1 MPIHPFTC
9 DAERIAPNGG
19 PVVHQPVLAV
29 FARKWSRTFVAV
41 IVGLLVATAWALTQP
56 AAAFAADTAGPCV
69 ADSATGCFN
78 GTIKGVG
85 AGVKIVISGNGQE
98 ITAVTDADG
107 KWNAAVTAA
116 GSYTLTVDE
125 ASLPAGVTLKSE
137 ATQTRDITL
146 GFNKGAVF
154 TVNGGSDGGA
164 TDGGGTNGGNTEA
177 ATGFNWER
185 LAQQSASGLRL
196 GLLLAL
202 ASIGLSLIYGT
213 TGLSNFAHAEQVT
226 LGGLLAYTFANQL
239 GLNIFVATALVV
251 LVTGFTGWLQ
261 DVVIWRPL
269 RKKGLS
275 LTQLIIVTIGL
286 ALALQ
291 YTFQMFYGARTV
303 RIIMA
308 TPQTVDIGPVTFTI
322 ESLWAMG
329 ISIVVLG
336 GVGFFL
342 TRTRTGRATRAVSDN
357 PALASASGI
366 DVDRIIRIVWI
377 MSAALAGLSGVMLG
391 LVLNGISWQTGMQLL
406 LLMFSAVT
414 LGGLG
419 TAFGALVGSLV
430 IGMTVE
436 LSNMVLPGD
445 FKYATALLLLIIILL
460 VRPQGLF
467 GRKERI
473 G

>member
-1 MPIHPFTC
+1 
-9 DAERIAPNGG
+9 
-19 PVVHQPVLAV
+19 VVHQPVLAV
-29 FARKWSRTFVAV
+29 FARKWSRTFIAV
-41 IVGLLVATAWALTQP
+41 IVGLLVAALWTLSQP
-56 AAAFAADTAGPCV
+56 SSSFAAETAGPCV

-85 AGVKIVISGNGQE
+85 AGVKIVVAGNGQE

-107 KWNAAVTAA
+107 KWNAAVTVA
-116 GSYTLTVDE
+116 GSYTLTLDE
-125 ASLPAGVTLKSE
+125 TSLPAGVTMKSE
-137 ATQTRDITL
+137 STQTRDITL
-146 GFNKGAVF
+146 GFTKGAVF
-154 TVNGGSDGGA
+154 TVNGGTGGGTDAGTGGA
-164 TDGGGTNGGNTEA
+164 TDGQA

-226 LGGLLAYTFANQL
+226 LGGLLGYTFANTL
-239 GLNIFVATALVV
+239 GLNIFLATAIVV
-251 LVTGFTGWLQ
+251 VITGFTGWLQ
-261 DVVIWRPL
+261 DVVLWRPL

-291 YTFQMFYGARTV
+291 YTFQMFYGARTL

-308 TPQTVDIGPVTFTI
+308 TPETIDIGPITFTI

-329 ISIVVLG
+329 VSIVVLA

>member
-1 MPIHPFTC
+1 ML
-9 DAERIAPNGG
+9 IAAFWT
-19 PVVHQPVLAV
+19 L
-29 FARKWSRTFVAV
+29 S
-41 IVGLLVATAWALTQP
+41 QP
-56 AAAFAADTAGPCV
+56 ANSFAAETTGPCV

-85 AGVKIVISGNGQE
+85 AGVKIVISGNGAE
-98 ITAVTDADG
+98 VIAVTDADG
-107 KWNAAVTAA
+107 KWNAAVTTA
-116 GSYTLTVDE
+116 GSYTLTLDE
-125 ASLPAGVTLKSE
+125 ATLPAGVTMKSE

-154 TVNGGSDGGA
+154 TVNGG
-164 TDGGGTNGGNTEA
+164 TDGGGSSTGGDAGSGTETA
-177 ATGFNWER
+177 ATGFNWDR
-185 LAQQSASGLRL
+185 LAQQSVSGLRL

-226 LGGLLAYTFANQL
+226 LGGLLAFTFSNVM
-239 GLNIFVATALVV
+239 GINIFLTTAIVVV
-251 LVTGFTGWLQ
+251 LTGFTGWIQ
-261 DVVIWRPL
+261 DVIIWKPL

-275 LTQLIIVTIGL
+275 LTQLLIVTIGL

-291 YTFQMFYGARTV
+291 YAFQIFYGARTL
-303 RIIMA
+303 RIVLA
-308 TPQTVDIGPVTFTI
+308 NPETVTFGPVTLTI

-329 ISIVVLG
+329 VSIVVIAA
-336 GVGFFL
+336 VGYFL

-357 PALASASGI
+357 PSLASASGI
-366 DVDRIIRIVWI
+366 DVDRIIRLVWI

>member
-1 MPIHPFTC
+1 M
-9 DAERIAPNGG
+9 
-19 PVVHQPVLAV
+19 VHQPVLAL
-29 FARKWSRTFVAV
+29 FARKWSRTFVAL
-41 IVGLLVATAWALTQP
+41 IVGLLVAALWTLSQP
-56 AAAFAADTAGPCV
+56 SSSFAAETAGPCV

-85 AGVKIVISGNGQE
+85 AGVKILVAGNGQE
-98 ITAVTDADG
+98 VTAVTDADG
-107 KWNAAVTAA
+107 KWNAAVTVA
-116 GSYTLTVDE
+116 GTYTLTLDE
-125 ASLPAGVTLKSE
+125 TSLPAGVTMKSE

-154 TVNGGSDGGA
+154 TVNGG
-164 TDGGGTNGGNTEA
+164 TDGGGTDGGGEETA

-202 ASIGLSLIYGT
+202 ASIGLSLVYGT

-226 LGGLLAYTFANQL
+226 LGGLLAYTFANVL
-239 GLNIFVATALVV
+239 GLNIFLATAIVV
-251 LVTGFTGWLQ
+251 VVAGFTGWLQ
-261 DVVIWRPL
+261 DVVLWRPL

-291 YTFQMFYGARTV
+291 YAFQMFYGARTL

-308 TPQTVDIGPVTFTI
+308 TPETIDIGPITFTI

-329 ISIVVLG
+329 VSIVVLA

>member
-1 MPIHPFTC
+1 
-9 DAERIAPNGG
+9 
-19 PVVHQPVLAV
+19 VVNQPVLAQT
-29 FARKWSRTFVAV
+29 RGKWSRTFVVA
-41 IVGLLVATAWALTQP
+41 IVGMLIAAFWTLSQP
-56 AAAFAADTAGPCV
+56 ANSFAAEATGPCV

-85 AGVKIVISGNGQE
+85 AGVKIVVSGNGAE
-98 ITAVTDADG
+98 VTAVTDADG
-107 KWNAAVTAA
+107 KWSAAVTTA
-116 GSYTLTVDE
+116 GSYTLTLDE
-125 ASLPAGVTLKSE
+125 TTLPAGVTMKSD

-146 GFNKGAVF
+146 GFVKGAVF
-154 TVNGGSDGGA
+154 AVD
-164 TDGGGTNGGNTEA
+164 GGTNTDGSSTDDPADGAGAE
-177 ATGFNWER
+177 ATGFNWDR

-226 LGGLLAYTFANQL
+226 LGGLLAYTFSNVM
-239 GLNIFVATALVV
+239 GINIFLTTAIVV
-251 LVTGFTGWLQ
+251 VITGFTGWLQ
-261 DVVIWRPL
+261 DVVIWKPL

-291 YTFQMFYGARTV
+291 YTFQIFYGARTL
-303 RIIMA
+303 RIVLA
-308 TPQTVDIGPVTFTI
+308 NPETFTVGPVTLTF

-329 ISIVVLG
+329 VSVVVLA
-336 GVGFFL
+336 GVGWFL

-366 DVDRIIRIVWI
+366 DVDRIIRLVWI
-377 MSAALAGLSGVMLG
+377 LAAALAGLSGVMLG

-406 LLMFSAVT
+406 LLMFAAVT

>member
-1 MPIHPFTC
+1 MV
-9 DAERIAPNGG
+9 N
-19 PVVHQPVLAV
+19 QPVLAQT
-29 FARKWSRTFVAV
+29 RWKWSRTLLVAV
-41 IVGLLVATAWALTQP
+41 VGLLIAAFWTMSQP
-56 AAAFAADTAGPCV
+56 ANSFAAETTGPCV

-85 AGVKIVISGNGQE
+85 AGVKIVITGNGSE
-98 ITAVTDADG
+98 VTAVTDADG
-107 KWNAAVTAA
+107 KWNAPVTVA
-116 GSYTLTVDE
+116 GSYTLTLDV
-125 ASLPAGVTLKSE
+125 ASLPAGVTMKSE

-154 TVNGGSDGGA
+154 TVNGGTDADGA
-164 TDGGGTNGGNTEA
+164 STDANGETVA
-177 ATGFNWER
+177 AGFNWER
-185 LAQQSASGLRL
+185 LAQQSVSGLRL

-226 LGGLLAYTFANQL
+226 LGGLLAFTFSNVM
-239 GLNIFVATALVV
+239 GLNIFLTTAIVVV
-251 LVTGFTGWLQ
+251 LTGFTGWVQ
-261 DVVIWRPL
+261 DVIIWKPL

-275 LTQLIIVTIGL
+275 LTQLLIVTIGF

-291 YTFQMFYGARTV
+291 YTFQIFYGARTL
-303 RIIMA
+303 RIVLA
-308 TPQTVDIGPVTFTI
+308 NPETVTFGPVTLTI

-329 ISIVVLG
+329 VSIVVIAA
-336 GVGFFL
+336 VGYFL

-357 PALASASGI
+357 PSLASASGI
-366 DVDRIIRIVWI
+366 DVDRIIRLVWI

-419 TAFGALVGSLV
+419 TAFGALVGSLI

>member
-1 MPIHPFTC
+1 M
-9 DAERIAPNGG
+9 
-19 PVVHQPVLAV
+19 VHQPVLAL
-29 FARKWSRTFVAV
+29 FARKWSRTFVAL
-41 IVGLLVATAWALTQP
+41 IVGLLVAALWTLSQP
-56 AAAFAADTAGPCV
+56 SSAFAADAATGPCV

-98 ITAVTDADG
+98 VTAVTDADG
-107 KWNAAVTAA
+107 KWNAAVTVA
-116 GSYTLTVDE
+116 GSYTLTLDE
-125 ASLPAGVTLKSE
+125 TTLPAGVTMKSE

-154 TVNGGSDGGA
+154 TVNGGT
-164 TDGGGTNGGNTEA
+164 TDGGTTDGGTTDGGTAET
-177 ATGFNWER
+177 ATGFNWDR

-239 GLNIFVATALVV
+239 GLNIFLATAIVV
-251 LVTGFTGWLQ
+251 VIAGFTGWLQ
-261 DVVIWRPL
+261 DVIIWKPL

-291 YTFQMFYGARTV
+291 YTFQMFYGARTL

-308 TPQTVDIGPVTFTI
+308 TPETIDIGPVTFTI

-329 ISIVVLG
+329 VSIVVLA

>member
-1 MPIHPFTC
+1 MV
-9 DAERIAPNGG
+9 N
-19 PVVHQPVLAV
+19 QPVLAQT
-29 FARKWSRTFVAV
+29 RWKWSRTLVVA
-41 IVGLLVATAWALTQP
+41 IVGMLIAAFWTLSQP
-56 AAAFAADTAGPCV
+56 ANSFAAETTGPCV

-85 AGVKIVISGNGQE
+85 AGVKIVISGNGAE
-98 ITAVTDADG
+98 VIAVTDADG
-107 KWNAAVTAA
+107 KWNAAVTTA
-116 GSYTLTVDE
+116 GTYTLTLDE
-125 ASLPAGVTLKSE
+125 ATLPAGVTMKSE

-154 TVNGGSDGGA
+154 TVNGG
-164 TDGGGTNGGNTEA
+164 TDGGGSSTDGDTGSGTETA
-177 ATGFNWER
+177 ATGFNWDR
-185 LAQQSASGLRL
+185 LAQQSVSGLRL

-226 LGGLLAYTFANQL
+226 LGGLLAFTFSNVM
-239 GLNIFVATALVV
+239 GINIFLTTAIVVV
-251 LVTGFTGWLQ
+251 LTGFTGWIQ
-261 DVVIWRPL
+261 DVIIWKPL

-275 LTQLIIVTIGL
+275 LTQLLIVTIGL

-291 YTFQMFYGARTV
+291 YAFQIFYGARTL
-303 RIIMA
+303 RIVLA
-308 TPQTVDIGPVTFTI
+308 NPETVTFGPVTLTI

-329 ISIVVLG
+329 VSIVVIAA
-336 GVGFFL
+336 VGYFL

-366 DVDRIIRIVWI
+366 DVDRIIRLVWI

>member
-1 MPIHPFTC
+1 
-9 DAERIAPNGG
+9 
-19 PVVHQPVLAV
+19 VVNQPVLAQT
-29 FARKWSRTFVAV
+29 RWKWSRTLVVA
-41 IVGLLVATAWALTQP
+41 IVGMLIAAFWTLSQP
-56 AAAFAADTAGPCV
+56 ANSFAAETTGPCV

-85 AGVKIVISGNGQE
+85 AGVKIVISGNGAE
-98 ITAVTDADG
+98 VIAVTDADG
-107 KWNAAVTAA
+107 KWNAAVTTA
-116 GSYTLTVDE
+116 GTYTLTLDE
-125 ASLPAGVTLKSE
+125 ATLPAGVTMKSE

-146 GFNKGAVF
+146 GFVKGAVF
-154 TVNGGSDGGA
+154 AVD
-164 TDGGGTNGGNTEA
+164 GGTNTDGTSTNDPADGA
-177 ATGFNWER
+177 DAVATGFDWDR

-226 LGGLLAYTFANQL
+226 LGGLLAFTFSNVM
-239 GLNIFVATALVV
+239 GLNIFLTTAIVV
-251 LVTGFTGWLQ
+251 VITGFTGWLQ
-261 DVVIWRPL
+261 DVVIWKPL

-275 LTQLIIVTIGL
+275 LTQLIIVTIGM

-291 YTFQMFYGARTV
+291 YTFQIFYGAKTV

-308 TPQTVDIGPVTFTI
+308 NPETFTFGPVTMSI

-329 ISIVVLG
+329 VSVVVIAA
-336 GVGFFL
+336 VGYFL

-366 DVDRIIRIVWI
+366 DVDRIIRLVWI